1 MAAIYRGHFFEAMQ
15 REKRTA
21 QVKAHIPQSL
31 REQLELF
38 VREQG
43 SVISMSDYLHEVI
56 EEHIAMRIAKQ
67 KIGRRMSNA

>member
-1 MAAIYRGHFFEAMQ
+1 MT

-21 QVKAHIPQSL
+21 RLQSYVPPSY

-38 VREQG
+38 AREKG
-43 SVISMSDYLHEVI
+43 KVVTLSDYLFEVV

-67 KIGRRMSNA
+67 NIGRRVGNQ